1 MLCLGGRAKREEEE
15 SAMKLERSNIDFP
28 LWRKK
33 VDKSLFDYS
42 GTTIP
47 TWACTM
53 WCIQDSF
60 SQVKSKKDRDSEIT
74 IKFQNKKYS
83 GNVTVARKGRKTP
96 AYRLW
101 FEQALTLE
109 LKKVFLMSHMR
120 ALELGLS
127 DKSSGDIEAAIPF
140 WEFLDIEY
148 DVKNRLFKLVSYY
161 TQKPSFPNL
170 FHRLID
176 SPALKKIESET
187 FNKNSKPTIYKTDW
201 KSRSE
206 LEFQI
211 GASNVI
217 YMLADTKAKLLYI
230 GEAVDLVKRL
240 SQKYPTISHW
250 NYFRYDVLPDEL
262 SGFRL
267 TLERMMIRSFAAVLG
282 NKKKI
287 DTLNFSEYELTNDKI
302 DS

>member
-1 MLCLGGRAKREEEE
+1 
-15 SAMKLERSNIDFP
+15 MKLERSNVDFP

-47 TWACTM
+47 TWACNM
-53 WCIQDSF
+53 WSIQDSF
-60 SQVKSKKDRDSEIT
+60 SHVASKKHTDSEVT
-74 IKFQNKKYS
+74 IKFQNKKYK
-83 GNVTVARKGRKTP
+83 GNITIASKGRKTP

-101 FEQALTLE
+101 FNDDLTVE

-120 ALELGLS
+120 ALELSLS
-127 DKSSGDIEAAIPF
+127 EKNSSDIENEIPF

-148 DVKNRLFKLVSYY
+148 DSHNRQFKLISYY

-176 SPALKKIESET
+176 SPALQKIETET
-187 FNKNSKPTIYKTDW
+187 KKRNDKPKIYKTDW
-201 KSRSE
+201 KARSE

-211 GASNVI
+211 GAKNVI
-217 YMLADTKAKLLYI
+217 YMLVDTDKNLLYI
-230 GEAVDLVKRL
+230 GEAIDLVKRL
-240 SQKYPTISHW
+240 SQTYPTIKQW

-262 SGFRL
+262 FEFRL
-267 TLERMMIRSFAAVLG
+267 TLERMMIRSFATVLD
-282 NKKKI
+282 NKKQI
-287 DTLNFSEYELTNDKI
+287 NTLNFSQYKLANDKI
-302 DS
+302 DI

>member
-1 MLCLGGRAKREEEE
+1 
-15 SAMKLERSNIDFP
+15 MKLERSNVDFP

-33 VDKSLFDYS
+33 VDKSLFDYN

-47 TWACTM
+47 AWACNM
-53 WCIQDSF
+53 WRIQDSF
-60 SQVKSKKDRDSEIT
+60 SHVNSKKHPESGVT
-74 IKFQNKKYS
+74 IKFQNKTYS
-83 GNVTVARKGRKTP
+83 GNVTVAKKGRKTP

-101 FEQALTLE
+101 FEQPLTLE

-127 DKSSGDIEAAIPF
+127 DKNSGDIEASIPF

-148 DVKNRLFKLVSYY
+148 DASNRLFKLVSYY

-170 FHRLID
+170 FHRLIE

-187 FNKNSKPTIYKTDW
+187 FNKDRKPTIYKTDW
-201 KSRSE
+201 KSKDE

-211 GASNVI
+211 GATSVI
-217 YMLADTKAKLLYI
+217 YMLTDTEKKLIYI

-240 SQKYPTISHW
+240 SQPYPTIRNW

-262 SGFRL
+262 SDFRL

-282 NKKKI
+282 NKKRI
-287 DTLNFSEYELTNDKI
+287 NTLDFSAYKLANDKI
-302 DS
+302 DL